1 MLSLWTTFA
10 VALVVSVALTPLT
23 RAFARRFGW
32 IARPRNDRWHRG
44 QVALMGGVAIYAACV
59 AAVAWGGMLRGRT
72 ALLLGLAG
80 FTLAVGLW
88 DDRRPLRPSTK
99 LLAQIL
105 VALTF
110 VFTSP
115 IVALTPSPTLNTILS
130 IFWLVGVTNA
140 MNLLDNMD
148 GLAAGVGLIAAGFY
162 VLLADGLA
170 PPGYLAT
177 LAALG
182 GALAGF
188 LVYNFSP
195 ASIFM
200 GDGGSLFVGFVL
212 AGVTM
217 PLADPKVASV
227 VPALSVPAVLLA
239 IPILDTTVV
248 SVVRRL
254 SGRHISEG
262 GRDHT
267 SHRLVAIGLSERAA
281 VLFLYAL
288 AATAGSVAY
297 LIYHSRS
304 SVGMLL
310 LVAFSVALLL
320 FGVHIARVRTYPEGQ
335 FQSLEGKAFTSLLA
349 QLTWRR
355 HVFEVL
361 LDLVLVWLSYSLA
374 FHLRFEGA
382 EAEYFYPFFLRSL
395 PLVILCKLAGLWV
408 ADIYGGVW
416 RYLSITDLVT
426 YVKGVVLG
434 SGAAV
439 LVVVYL
445 YRFTGFSRGVF
456 IIDGLVL
463 FLLLV
468 GSRLSL
474 RLLLE
479 SGGRR
484 RAAGTPVLVYG
495 AGGGA
500 ATLLRE
506 ISANAELNLR
516 AVGLIDDEASKL
528 GQRVLG
534 CSVLG
539 GVDKIE
545 EILQRSG
552 AEQVIISTG
561 TINGERLAS
570 LLTTCTA
577 RGISVRRMRFVIE

>member
-1 MLSLWTTFA
+1 
-10 VALVVSVALTPLT
+10 
-23 RAFARRFGW
+23 
-32 IARPRNDRWHRG
+32 
-44 QVALMGGVAIYAACV
+44 MGGAAIYVACA
-59 AAVAWGGMLRGRT
+59 AAVLWSGMLRGRT
-72 ALLLGLAG
+72 AILLGLGGAM
-80 FTLAVGLW
+80 LVVGLW

-99 LLAQIL
+99 LVAQIL
-105 VALTF
+105 IALTF
-110 VFTSP
+110 AFTSP
-115 IVALTPSPTLNTILS
+115 IVVLTASPTLNTILTV
-130 IFWLVGVTNA
+130 FWLVGLTNA

-162 VLLADGLA
+162 VLLAYGSA
-170 PPGYLAT
+170 PAGELVM

-188 LVYNFSP
+188 LVYNFNP

-212 AGVTM
+212 AGAAM

-239 IPILDTTVV
+239 IPILDTAVV
-248 SVVRRL
+248 AVVRRL
-254 SGRHISEG
+254 SGRHISDG

-267 SHRLVAIGLSERAA
+267 SHRLVAIGLSERSA
-281 VLFLYAL
+281 VLFLWAL
-288 AATAGSVAY
+288 AAAAGGVAY
-297 LIYHSRS
+297 LIQHSRG
-304 SVGMLL
+304 SVGTLL

-335 FQSLEGKAFTSLLA
+335 FRSLEGKAFTSLLA

-374 FHLRFEGA
+374 FHLRFEGE
-382 EAEYFYPFFLRSL
+382 EAEFFYPFFLRSL
-395 PLVILCKLAGLWV
+395 PVVILCKLAGLWI

-426 YVKGVVLG
+426 YVKAVLLG
-434 SGAAV
+434 SGMAV

-456 IIDGLVL
+456 IIDGLLL

-484 RAAGTPVLVYG
+484 RAAGIPVLVYG

-516 AVGLIDDEASKL
+516 AVGLIDDEPSKL

-534 CSVLG
+534 CAVLG

-545 EILQRSG
+545 GLLDRSG
-552 AEQVIISTG
+552 AEQVIISTAA
-561 TINGERLAS
+561 INGDRLAS
-570 LLTTCTA
+570 LLAVCGP
-577 RGISVRRMRFVIE
+577 RRIPVRRMRFVIE